1 MPGLSTGSIYF
12 LTVPSDHTVACE
24 MPIHTQCTFAWTNV
38 DSGDGAEFVNFVPSI
53 HPTTLTLKQATM
65 VNPYTQVIIR

>member
-1 MPGLSTGSIYF
+1 
-12 LTVPSDHTVACE
+12 
-24 MPIHTQCTFAWTNV
+24 MPIHTQCTFAWIDV